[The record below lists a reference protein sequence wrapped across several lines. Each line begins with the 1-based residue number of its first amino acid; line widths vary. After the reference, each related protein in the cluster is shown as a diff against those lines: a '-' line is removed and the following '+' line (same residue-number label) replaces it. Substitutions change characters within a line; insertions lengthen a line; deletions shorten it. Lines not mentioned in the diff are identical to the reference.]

1 MAAISSALSGSSSSG
16 VGDKYSSLTSGDFMK
31 VMFAELTRQ
40 DPLQP
45 SQTKDLLEQISVIRS
60 IESNLSLTDDLKK
73 MVKQSEVT
81 SAGNL
86 VGQTVKGTTDNGQ
99 PVEGVVYSVSV
110 SRDGVGLNLDSGLKV
125 QMKNVTEI
133 RGFILPQGTVAN
145 P

>member
-1 MAAISSALSGSSSSG
+1 M
-16 VGDKYSSLTSGDFMK
+16 GDKYSSLTSGDFMK

-133 RGFILPQGTVAN
+133 RGFILPQDTVAN